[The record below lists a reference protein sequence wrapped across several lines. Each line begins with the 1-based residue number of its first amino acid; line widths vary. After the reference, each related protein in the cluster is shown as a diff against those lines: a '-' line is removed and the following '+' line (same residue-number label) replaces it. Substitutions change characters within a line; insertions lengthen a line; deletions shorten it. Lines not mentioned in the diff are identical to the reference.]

1 MNSKTL
7 VNRVLL
13 FSCIISLAVFWSTY
27 SHGYR
32 WGKKAVKSYRNSGNA
47 VRQTDDGGYII
58 AGTTWILGGMYSNVL
73 LIKTDAGGNEVWS
86 KSFRSGDVN
95 RGHSLQ
101 RTIDGGYIIAG
112 TTWPHGQKLSDV
124 YLIKTD
130 AEGNEVWSKTLGGS
144 GRDYGYSVQEISGGG
159 YVVAGQTDSFGA
171 GKNDIYLIK
180 TDAEGNEVWSRT
192 FGGSGRDY
200 GYSVQES
207 SDGGYVVVGQ
217 TDSFG
222 AGKDDIYLIKTDAE
236 GNEVWSKTFGGSG
249 RDYGRSVQQAA
260 DGGYIIAGTTYPPG
274 ASYSDICLIK
284 TDNDGNKTWYK
295 VFGKKYGDQGY
306 SVQKIVGGGYIIV
319 GSTCSHDNTG
329 SSDIYLIKTDAEGN
343 EVWNRT
349 FVRYEF
355 NCGYSVRQTVDNGY
369 IIVGKTASYGVM
381 GNCEVYL
388 LKSNADGDKIWS
400 KILRLKKP

>member
-7 VNRVLL
+7 LNRKFL
-13 FSCIISLAVFWSTY
+13 FLCIISLTVFWSTY

-32 WGKKAVKSYRNSGNA
+32 WEKKTVKSYRNSGNA
-47 VRQTDDGGYII
+47 VQQTDDGGYII

-73 LIKTDAGGNEVWS
+73 LIKTDAKGNEVWR
-86 KSFRSGDVN
+86 KSFRSGDIN

-130 AEGNEVWSKTLGGS
+130 AKGNEVWSK
-144 GRDYGYSVQEISGGG
+144 
-159 YVVAGQTDSFGA
+159 
-171 GKNDIYLIK
+171 
-180 TDAEGNEVWSRT
+180 T

-200 GYSVQES
+200 GYSVQKS
-207 SDGGYVVVGQ
+207 SDGGYVVAGQ

-236 GNEVWSKTFGGSG
+236 GNEVWSRTFGGSG
-249 RDYGRSVQQAA
+249 RDFGRSVRQTA
-260 DGGYIIAGTTYPPG
+260 DGGYIIAGTTYPRG

-295 VFGKKYGDQGY
+295 VFGGKYRDQGY
-306 SVQKIVGGGYIIV
+306 SVRQIIDGGYVVV

-329 SSDIYLIKTDAEGN
+329 SSDLYLIKTDAKGN
-343 EVWNRT
+343 EVWNRK

-355 NCGYSVRQTVDNGY
+355 NCGYSIRQTVDNGY
-369 IIVGKTASYGVM
+369 IIVGKTASYSVM
-381 GNCEVYL
+381 GKCEVYL
-388 LKSNADGDKIWS
+388 IKSNADGDKIWS
-400 KILRLKKP
+400 KILRPCG

>member
-1 MNSKTL
+1 VNSKAL
-7 VNRVLL
+7 FNRVFL
-13 FSCIISLAVFWSTY
+13 FSCIILLTVFWSTH

-32 WGKKAVKSYRNSGNA
+32 WEKKAVKTYRNLGNS

-73 LIKTDAGGNEVWS
+73 LIKTDAEGNEVWS

-101 RTIDGGYIIAG
+101 RTINGGYIIAG
-112 TTWPHGQKLSDV
+112 TTWPH
-124 YLIKTD
+124 
-130 AEGNEVWSKTLGGS
+130 
-144 GRDYGYSVQEISGGG
+144 
-159 YVVAGQTDSFGA
+159 
-171 GKNDIYLIK
+171 
-180 TDAEGNEVWSRT
+180 
-192 FGGSGRDY
+192 
-200 GYSVQES
+200 
-207 SDGGYVVVGQ
+207 
-217 TDSFG
+217 
-222 AGKDDIYLIKTDAE
+222 
-236 GNEVWSKTFGGSG
+236 
-249 RDYGRSVQQAA
+249 
-260 DGGYIIAGTTYPPG
+260 G

-284 TDNDGNKTWYK
+284 TDNDGNRTWYK
-295 VFGKKYGDQGY
+295 VFGGKYRDQGY
-306 SVQKIVGGGYIIV
+306 SVRQIIDGGYIIV

-329 SSDIYLIKTDAEGN
+329 SSDLYLIKTDAKGN

-369 IIVGKTASYGVM
+369 IIVGKTASYGVV

-400 KILRLKKP
+400 KILKMPHK